1 MSTRNLTFGEVVLL
15 TVLGKYSLPGEGRA
29 GWNFLPSRPRIFRN
43 SFWEVIVIFKEARV
57 CSPSNRPWGEFCF
70 AWRAR
75 PESGAEGWCPQGDP
89 LLRATI
95 CPARSGCPRRASL
108 GGRTKAAP
116 ALREAVGAHRVTG
129 LPAPTVGKEPHVG
142 SAGLRRGTCPAEG
155 GGRSPG
161 SPKGGAG
168 AGPARGRPGAQP
180 RGSLLPGPARAHPSV
195 APVPRVPERGP
206 NAGRVGALD
215 LSENPFVLRCCLQA
229 LRLRHL
235 NPLHRLGEPRS
246 VSPPSAPLTFRSQSL
261 SLTPGS
267 RGS

>member
-1 MSTRNLTFGEVVLL
+1 MSSG
-15 TVLGKYSLPGEGRA
+15 G
-29 GWNFLPSRPRIFRN
+29 PSAK
-43 SFWEVIVIFKEARV
+43 SHHL
-57 CSPSNRPWGEFCF
+57 
-70 AWRAR
+70 
-75 PESGAEGWCPQGDP
+75 SGA
-89 LLRATI
+89 LRL
-95 CPARSGCPRRASL
+95 PAPASL

-116 ALREAVGAHRVTG
+116 ALREAEGAYRVTG

-142 SAGLRRGTCPAEG
+142 SAGLRRGTCLAEG
-155 GGRSPG
+155 GGRLPG

-168 AGPARGRPGAQP
+168 ARPAGGRPGAQS

-206 NAGRVGALD
+206 DAGRVGALD
-215 LSENPFVLRCCLQA
+215 LSKNPFVLRRCLQA

-246 VSPPSAPLTFRSQSL
+246 ACPPSAPLTCRSQAL

-267 RGS
+267 QGS